1 LVLMLLMLMVMVAL
15 VRQAGAFFKAR
26 GAGVVVKLKWAEVL
40 AERREPCVS
49 LVVRGVEAK
58 K

>member
-1 LVLMLLMLMVMVAL
+1 MLVLVLLMVTL
-15 VRQAGAFFKAR
+15 VRQKEGAFFKAR
-26 GAGVVVKLKWAEVL
+26 GAGVVVKVKWAEML

>member
-1 LVLMLLMLMVMVAL
+1 MLVLVLLMVTL
-15 VRQAGAFFKAR
+15 VRQKAGGAFFKAR
-26 GAGVVVKLKWAEVL
+26 GAGAVVKLKWAEVL